1 MTPILTTDQRQ
12 AIQETGGKPVY
23 LVDADTNI
31 SYVLLR
37 ADEYAKIQ
45 EFIGDEA
52 ESGPRAMYDA
62 IDETF
67 REGWDDP
74 AMDAYD
80 DYDAHQRSAVRR
92 AFSPTL
98 WSDA

>member
-1 MTPILTTDQRQ
+1 MTPKLTTDQRL

-23 LVDADTNI
+23 LVDADTNT

-45 EFIGDEA
+45 ALVGVET
-52 ESGPRAMYDA
+52 ESDPRALYDA

-74 AMDAYD
+74 AMDVYD
-80 DYDAHQRSAVRR
+80 DYDAHQR
-92 AFSPTL
+92 
-98 WSDA
+98 